1 MIAIEATIRTIRK
14 RKKRL
19 PSRRYSRH
27 GSPIAARL
35 RTRQSMK
42 MKRPREVIQSQ
53 RMTIAK
59 IKMTRI
65 AMSAK
70 RNRPAWSRLKDRNWK
85 VGDCAFEVFQPR
97 KLHGLIV
104 PPPLLIQPPRK
115 AA

>member
-1 MIAIEATIRTIRK
+1 MIAIEATIKTIRK

-35 RTRQSMK
+35 RTRQSIK

-59 IKMTRI
+59 MKMARTAMRTR
-65 AMSAK
+65 
-70 RNRPAWSRLKDRNWK
+70 RNTPAWSRLKDWNWNC
-85 VGDCAFEVFQPR
+85 GAWALEAFQPR
-97 KLHGLIV
+97 KLQGLILQIGRAHV
-104 PPPLLIQPPRK
+104 
-115 AA
+115 